1 MLPRDLVRNCGRNYP
16 DKTAYL
22 CGDRKATWAEMDR
35 RSDRLGAALQRL
47 SPAHR
52 DGVAVLS
59 QETIEIYEIF
69 FACMKIGSPRIG
81 VNTQYAWPE
90 MLHVLKDSGTRILIV
105 ANRCVHLVAEHR
117 NEIDHLG
124 IVMVGFGGNHPFGY
138 DLETLIAQAPGAPEW
153 PPLRPDDTL
162 FISYTSGT
170 TGFPKGAMLTQQGG
184 FNCIVHSLIS
194 FGFGPDDVW
203 YMPAASAWVVVI
215 MNVFG
220 LGNGM
225 TTVLPDGGFEVRAY
239 LHDADRFRVTVALLP
254 PTMLQ
259 RAIHGIR
266 QSPVYDLSAL
276 RLMIYG
282 SSPATP
288 KLIREAKETF
298 RVPLMQTY
306 AMTETT
312 GGWITYL
319 TEADHQRALNG
330 EPDLLRSVGRVG
342 VHYECSIRDPSGQ
355 PVALGE
361 AGEIWLRGN
370 TLMKGYRNLPAA
382 TAETMS
388 DGWLR
393 TNDIGRLDRRGYL
406 YLLDRQKF
414 LIITGAVNVFP
425 ATVEAVLAEH
435 PAVEEVAVVGAP
447 HPEWGEA
454 VVAIV
459 VRKPG
464 FEEATAGDILTIC
477 RDRLSRPETPKHV
490 VFVEALPKTSTSK
503 VRKTD
508 LKKWLAG
515 PDAPLP
521 WQAPEEG
528 NGCSQRVRG
537 DVA

>member
-1 MLPRDLVRNCGRNYP
+1 MLPRDLIRNCGRNYP

-22 CGDRKATWAEMDR
+22 CGDRKATWSDMDR

-47 SPAHR
+47 TPAHR
-52 DGVAVLS
+52 GGVAVLS
-59 QETIEIYEIF
+59 PETIEIYEIF
-69 FACMKIGSPRIG
+69 FACMKIGAPRIG

-90 MLHVLKDSGTRILIV
+90 MLHVLKDSGARILIV
-105 ANRCVHLVAEHR
+105 AAHCLRLVAEHR
-117 NEIDHLG
+117 GELDDLG
-124 IVMVGFGGNHPFGY
+124 IVLVGFDGNHPFGHDY
-138 DLETLIAQAPGAPEW
+138 ETLIAGSPAAPEW
-153 PPLRPDDTL
+153 PPLQPDDTL

-170 TGFPKGAMLTQQGG
+170 TGFPKGAMLTQEGG

-215 MNVFG
+215 MNAFG

-225 TTVLPDGGFEVRAY
+225 TTVLPDGAFEVRAY
-239 LHDADRFRVTVALLP
+239 LRDAERFKVTVALLP

-259 RAIHGIR
+259 RAIREIG
-266 QSPVYDLSAL
+266 QNPVYDLRAL

-288 KLIREAKETF
+288 KLIRDARETF
-298 RVPLMQTY
+298 RVPLLQTY
-306 AMTETT
+306 AMTEAT

-319 TEADHQRALNG
+319 TDADHQRALDQ

-342 VHYECSIRDPSGQ
+342 VHYECSIRDPAGQ
-355 PVALGE
+355 PVGPGE

-370 TLMKGYRNLPAA
+370 TLMKGYRNLPDA
-382 TAETMS
+382 TAETMPG
-388 DGWLR
+388 GWLR
-393 TNDIGRLDRRGYL
+393 TNDIGRLDERGYL

-414 LIITGAVNVFP
+414 MIITGAVNVFP
-425 ATVEAVLAEH
+425 ATVEAVLVEH
-435 PAVEEVAVVGAP
+435 TAVEEVAVVGAP

-464 FEEATAGDILTIC
+464 HEDATAADVLTIC
-477 RDRLSRPETPKHV
+477 HDRLSRPETPKHV

-503 VRKTD
+503 VRKAD
-508 LKKWLAG
+508 LKQWLAG
-515 PDAPLP
+515 AEAPLP
-521 WQAPEEG
+521 WRATGEISGGGPA
-528 NGCSQRVRG
+528 G
-537 DVA
+537 DAT